1 MSKWQECKLG
11 EVAEIQTGP
20 FGSQLHQRDYKVV
33 GTPIITVEH
42 LGENRVLHQN
52 LPLVGDTDK
61 ERLKRYIIYEGD
73 IVFSRVGS
81 VDRRAYVSKRENG
94 WMFSGRLLRV
104 RPDRKLVSP
113 KYLSY
118 YFGQEDFK
126 EHIRRIAVG
135 ATMPS
140 INTSILSG
148 VDILLPPLSEQRA
161 IASVLSSLD
170 DKIDLLHR
178 QNKNLEA
185 MAETLF
191 RQWFVEEAE
200 EGWEEKQLSDVT
212 KIAIGR
218 TPPRKEFHWF
228 STNSSDVKWVSI
240 KDLGQSGIFVFDTSE
255 YLTQEAVETFNIPI
269 IPIDTVLLSFKMTV
283 GRVGITTE
291 PMLSN
296 EAIAHFKFDENT
308 PFSKEYLYIFLKTF
322 KYDSLGSTSSI
333 VTAINSSM
341 IKEMEIVIPDDITM
355 NNFRAKTEPLFNK
368 IKQNQAQIRTLEK
381 LRDTLLPKL
390 MSGEVRLEMEAS
402 L

>member
-1 MSKWQECKLG
+1 MSEWKEYQLS
-11 EVAEIQTGP
+11 EIMGLI
-20 FGSQLHQRDYKVV
+20 GG
-33 GTPIITVEH
+33 GTPKTTVPEYWGGNIPWLSVTDFNNRKKYCFDAEKKITERGLSESSTKILKKGQIIISARGTVGVLSV
-42 LGENRVLHQN
+42 LGRDMAFNQSCYGIDARKN
-52 LPLVGDTDK
+52 LTNNDFLYYLLKDNIASFHSASYGAVFDTITK
-61 ERLKRYIIYEGD
+61 ET
-73 IVFSRVGS
+73 FS
-81 VDRRAYVSKRENG
+81 
-94 WMFSGRLLRV
+94 
-104 RPDRKLVSP
+104 
-113 KYLSY
+113 
-118 YFGQEDFK
+118 Q
-126 EHIRRIAVG
+126 IAV
-135 ATMPS
+135 S
-140 INTSILSG
+140 
-148 VDILLPPLSEQRA
+148 VPPLPEQRA

-170 DKIDLLHR
+170 DKIGLLHR
-178 QNKNLEA
+178 QNKTLEA

-191 RQWFVEEAE
+191 RQWFVEEAD
-200 EGWEEKQLSDVT
+200 EGWVGKPLSEVI

-240 KDLGQSGIFVFDTSE
+240 KDLGKSGIFVFDTSE

-355 NNFRAKTEPLFNK
+355 NSFRAKTEPLFNK

-390 MSGEVRLEMEAS
+390 MSGEVRLEYEDN
-402 L
+402 